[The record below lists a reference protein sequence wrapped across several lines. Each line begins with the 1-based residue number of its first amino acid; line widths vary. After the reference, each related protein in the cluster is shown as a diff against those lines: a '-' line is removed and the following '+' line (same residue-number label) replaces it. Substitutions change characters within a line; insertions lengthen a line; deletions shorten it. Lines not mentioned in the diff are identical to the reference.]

1 MTWFYLAEVET
12 STLYARI
19 GGEPAVSAAVD
30 ALYRVVL
37 TDDRLRSYFA
47 GTDVGL
53 LRRHMVALLSQV
65 LGGPQHYTGRDLR
78 TAHLGLGVT
87 AAHYALVSAYLMGV
101 LAGLGAD
108 EHALAAVRS
117 ILITTAPDVIE

>member
-1 MTWFYLAEVET
+1 MET

-37 TDDRLRSYFA
+37 TGDRLRGYFA
-47 GTDVGL
+47 GTDVGA
-53 LRRHMVALLSQV
+53 LRRHMVVLLSQV
-65 LGGPQHYTGRDLR
+65 LGGPETYTGRDLR

-87 AAHYALVSAYLMGV
+87 SAHYALVGAYLLGV
-101 LAGLGAD
+101 VAGLGTGGAR
-108 EHALAAVRS
+108 V
-117 ILITTAPDVIE
+117 P